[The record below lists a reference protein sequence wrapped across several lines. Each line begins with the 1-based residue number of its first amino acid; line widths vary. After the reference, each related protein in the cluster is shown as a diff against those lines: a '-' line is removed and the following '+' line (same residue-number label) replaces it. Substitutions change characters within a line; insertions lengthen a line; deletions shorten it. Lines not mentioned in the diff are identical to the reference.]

1 MIFGAALSLP
11 ALTSSF
17 GVLVAFILFCA
28 LFAKKG
34 FSVLFCGINTFQ
46 LGIKKEI
53 QEAETLLTDAQSFLK
68 DVKKEGKVL
77 ALKIDEIEQKTQSQ
91 LHHIDRKRQQN
102 SAALL
107 AQQAV
112 IDTAHLK
119 ALKKRFDKN
128 LLSIALHTIESD
140 LIRQL
145 NDSAANTNPAKIDH
159 ILSAI
164 QQYQKTL

>member
-1 MIFGAALSLP
+1 MSLP

-17 GVLVAFILFCA
+17 GVLIAFILFCA

-34 FSVLFCGINTFQ
+34 FSLLFFGISTFQ
-46 LGIKKEI
+46 LSVKKEI

-68 DVKKEGKVL
+68 DVKKEGKAL
-77 ALKIDEIEQKTQSQ
+77 ALKIDIIEQKTHNQ
-91 LHHIDRKRQQN
+91 LHHIDQKKQQN

-119 ALKKRFDKN
+119 ALKKSFDKK
-128 LLSIALHTIESD
+128 LLNIALQTMETD
-140 LIRQL
+140 LVGRL
-145 NDSAANTNPAKIDH
+145 NDSTANTNPAKTDP